1 MPGGDLG
8 DGDLLG
14 VDAAKGVK
22 GMMFSAVSLVLELP
36 MGPRMVRSIFF
47 WANPIF
53 RSAKVLVFFSGVT
66 FLSFSKGIF
75 TVIDFLIFSKGI
87 LAMMDFL
94 GDFLGDLLGDFLGDF
109 FFLPKGNLTISFS
122 LLGNLGDFL
131 LGNLGKRIRSGGTRG
146 GETCGDTWSGDVC
159 GEACG
164 EARGTR
170 IRSGGTLFFFWV
182 SHLNK

>member
-1 MPGGDLG
+1 
-8 DGDLLG
+8 
-14 VDAAKGVK
+14 
-22 GMMFSAVSLVLELP
+22 MMFNAVSLVLELP
-36 MGPRMVRSIFF
+36 MGPRMARSIFF
-47 WANPIF
+47 WANPNF

-75 TVIDFLIFSKGI
+75 TFMDFLIFSKGI
-87 LAMMDFL
+87 FAMMDFL

-122 LLGNLGDFL
+122 LLGDF
-131 LGNLGKRIRSGGTRG
+131 LGKRIRSGGTRG
-146 GETCGDTWSGDVC
+146 GEACGDTWSG
-159 GEACG
+159 EACG
-164 EARGTR
+164 NR